1 MSHQEAP
8 TGPQVLCAA
17 GLALCCRPRSVL
29 GPAGGHLLLLPLCCS
44 HDQGTELCC
53 LHFTGQ
59 DPEVQGAWSLPET
72 PSWKGMASA
81 SHGAADPTLSFVC
94 GIRQDTLQGARGTE
108 PWVSLPPALWRRVNV
123 GLAAGLACPPV
134 LAGSLRLLPHR
145 SPWHLPLPV
154 VSCSQ
159 WRPSWASRARRW
171 GASFA
176 SSVQL

>member
-17 GLALCCRPRSVL
+17 GLTLCWALREDTCSSCLPAALTIKGRSYVASISLARILRCRERGACPRL
-29 GPAGGHLLLLPLCCS
+29 LAGKAWPLLLMGLL
-44 HDQGTELCC
+44 T
-53 LHFTGQ
+53 
-59 DPEVQGAWSLPET
+59 
-72 PSWKGMASA
+72 
-81 SHGAADPTLSFVC
+81 PTLSFAESDRIPFRV
-94 GIRQDTLQGARGTE
+94 LGAQSRG
-108 PWVSLPPALWRRVNV
+108 SLLPPALWRHVNL

-145 SPWHLPLPV
+145 SPWRLPLPV